1 MAHQWPSFP
10 RPESPETSF
19 APRLDAKKPGSPAR
33 PPESEALRLLDTLRD
48 AVTAG
53 GLDLDAQL
61 HEITETAQKL
71 TDASAAALAVRSHGV
86 VICRARVGETAPA
99 IGAKVDVD
107 SGISGECLRT
117 GKALR
122 CDDTSRDLR
131 VDAEVCR
138 QLGLRSL
145 AVVPLRSRRG
155 VAGVLEVFSA
165 QPHGFADRHMGLL
178 AQLAEMAETVS
189 AGHWNRGNRA
199 RLMIVGAALIV
210 ALSITGRMLMR
221 ERPNPPRMPSDVAQ
235 AAAEPEGATPPAS
248 AANPPHMPSK
258 VAVPKP
264 SRMIKPSA
272 ARTAESQYFAER
284 RVQRAQKVEVASN
297 ADRFNPNARLQT
309 PAPGVGQRTA
319 ENASGVE
326 ATAPIPS
333 GVAENLS
340 SVLSTVLS
348 APLDLPQRTV
358 TISQGVSEGRLQHR
372 VLPEYPAQ
380 ARSLRLEGPVVL
392 EAMVM
397 EDGSVHDIKLVSG
410 HPTLARAALD
420 AVRQWRYQPYRLNGK
435 PVAMRTE
442 IRVTFKLP

>member
-1 MAHQWPSFP
+1 MFLNSSLCEGRPMAHQWPSFP
-10 RPESPETSF
+10 RPESQETSF
-19 APRLDAKKPGSPAR
+19 APRLDAKLGSPVT
-33 PPESEALRLLDTLRD
+33 PPELEALRLLDTLRD
-48 AVTAG
+48 AVPAG
-53 GLDLDAQL
+53 RSDLDAQL
-61 HEITETAQKL
+61 HEITEAAQKL
-71 TDASAAALAVRSHGV
+71 TDASAAALAVRSHGL

-99 IGAKVDVD
+99 IGTKVDVD

-138 QLGLRSL
+138 QLGLRSR
-145 AVVPLRSRRG
+145 AVVPLPSRRG

-165 QPHGFADRHMGLL
+165 QPHGFADRHMDLL

-235 AAAEPEGATPPAS
+235 AAAEPVTPPAS
-248 AANPPHMPSK
+248 AANPPHMPSN

-284 RVQRAQKVEVASN
+284 RVQRAQKVE
-297 ADRFNPNARLQT
+297 
-309 PAPGVGQRTA
+309 
-319 ENASGVE
+319 
-326 ATAPIPS
+326 
-333 GVAENLS
+333 
-340 SVLSTVLS
+340 
-348 APLDLPQRTV
+348 
-358 TISQGVSEGRLQHR
+358 
-372 VLPEYPAQ
+372 
-380 ARSLRLEGPVVL
+380 
-392 EAMVM
+392 
-397 EDGSVHDIKLVSG
+397 
-410 HPTLARAALD
+410 
-420 AVRQWRYQPYRLNGK
+420 
-435 PVAMRTE
+435 
-442 IRVTFKLP
+442 

>member
-1 MAHQWPSFP
+1 MFLNSSLCEGRPMAHQWPSFP
-10 RPESPETSF
+10 RPESQETSF
-19 APRLDAKKPGSPAR
+19 APRLDAKLGLPVT
-33 PPESEALRLLDTLRD
+33 PPELEALRLLDTLRD
-48 AVTAG
+48 AVPAG
-53 GLDLDAQL
+53 RSDLDAQL
-61 HEITETAQKL
+61 HEITEAAQKL
-71 TDASAAALAVRSHGV
+71 TDASAAALAVRSHGL

-99 IGAKVDVD
+99 IGTKVDVD

-122 CDDTSRDLR
+122 CDDTNRDLR

-145 AVVPLRSRRG
+145 AVVPLPSRRG

-165 QPHGFADRHMGLL
+165 QPHGFADRHMDLL

-199 RLMIVGAALIV
+199 RLMIVGAALLV
-210 ALSITGRMLMR
+210 ALSITGWMLMR
-221 ERPNPPRMPSDVAQ
+221 ERPNPPR
-235 AAAEPEGATPPAS
+235 
-248 AANPPHMPSK
+248 MPSK

-284 RVQRAQKVEVASN
+284 RVQRAQKVEVESN
-297 ADRFNPNARLQT
+297 ADRFNPNARLRT
-309 PAPGVGQRTA
+309 SAPGVGQRTA

-326 ATAPIPS
+326 APAPIPS

-340 SVLSTVLS
+340 SALSAVLS

-358 TISQGVSEGRLQHR
+358 AISQGVSEGRLQHR

>member
-10 RPESPETSF
+10 RPESQETSF
-19 APRLDAKKPGSPAR
+19 APRLDAKLGSPVT
-33 PPESEALRLLDTLRD
+33 PPELEALRLLDTLRD
-48 AVTAG
+48 AVPAG
-53 GLDLDAQL
+53 RSDLDAQL
-61 HEITETAQKL
+61 HEITEAAQKL
-71 TDASAAALAVRSHGV
+71 TDASAAALAVRSHGL

-99 IGAKVDVD
+99 IGTKVDVD

-145 AVVPLRSRRG
+145 AVVPLRRRRG

-165 QPHGFADRHMGLL
+165 QPHVFTDRHMDLL
-178 AQLAEMAETVS
+178 GQLAEMAETVS
-189 AGHWNRGNRA
+189 AGHRNRGNRA
-199 RLMIVGAALIV
+199 GLMIVGAALIV
-210 ALSITGRMLMR
+210 ALSITGWMLMR
-221 ERPNPPRMPSDVAQ
+221 EGPNPLRMASEMAQ
-235 AAAEPEGATPPAS
+235 TAAKPKGAAPPAS
-248 AANPPHMPSK
+248 AVNPPPMPSE
-258 VAVPKP
+258 VAVREPI
-264 SRMIKPSA
+264 RMLKPSA
-272 ARTAESQYFAER
+272 ARTSQDFAEHQ
-284 RVQRAQKVEVASN
+284 VQRAQKLEVESN
-297 ADRFNPNARLQT
+297 ADRFNPNAT

-326 ATAPIPS
+326 ATAPILS
-333 GVAENLS
+333 GVTENLS
-340 SVLSTVLS
+340 SALSAVVS
-348 APLDLPQRTV
+348 APLDLPRRTV

-380 ARSLRLEGPVVL
+380 ARTLRLEGPVVL

-397 EDGSVHDIKLVSG
+397 EDGSVHDLKVVSG
-410 HPTLARAALD
+410 HPTLAHAALD

-442 IRVTFKLP
+442 ITIKFKLP

>member
-71 TDASAAALAVRSHGV
+71 TDACAAALAVRSHGV

-107 SGISGECLRT
+107 SGISDECLRT

-165 QPHGFADRHMGLL
+165 QPRVFADRHMDLL
-178 AQLAEMAETVS
+178 GQLAEMAETVS

-210 ALSITGRMLMR
+210 ALSITGWILMR
-221 ERPNPPRMPSDVAQ
+221 ERPNPPR
-235 AAAEPEGATPPAS
+235 
-248 AANPPHMPSK
+248 MPSK

-284 RVQRAQKVEVASN
+284 RVQRAQKVEVESN
-297 ADRFNPNARLQT
+297 ADRFNPNARLRT

-420 AVRQWRYQPYRLNGK
+420 AVRQWRYHPYRLNGK

-442 IRVTFKLP
+442 ITVTFKLP

>member
-145 AVVPLRSRRG
+145 AVVPLPSRRG

-165 QPHGFADRHMGLL
+165 QPHGFADRHMDLL
-178 AQLAEMAETVS
+178 VQLAEMAETVS

-235 AAAEPEGATPPAS
+235 AAAEPATPPAS

-264 SRMIKPSA
+264 SRMIKPSV
-272 ARTAESQYFAER
+272 ARTADSQYFAER
-284 RVQRAQKVEVASN
+284 RVQRAQKVEVESS
-297 ADRFNPNARLQT
+297 ADRFNPNAT

-326 ATAPIPS
+326 ATAPILS
-333 GVAENLS
+333 GVTENLS
-340 SVLSTVLS
+340 SALSAVVS

-380 ARSLRLEGPVVL
+380 ARTLRLEGPVVL

-397 EDGSVHDIKLVSG
+397 EDGSVHDLKVVSG
-410 HPTLARAALD
+410 HPTLAHAALD

-442 IRVTFKLP
+442 ITIKFKLP

>member
-10 RPESPETSF
+10 RPESQETSF
-19 APRLDAKKPGSPAR
+19 APRLDAKLGSPVT
-33 PPESEALRLLDTLRD
+33 PPELEALRLLDTLRD
-48 AVTAG
+48 AVPAG
-53 GLDLDAQL
+53 RSDLDAQL
-61 HEITETAQKL
+61 HEITEAAQKL

-122 CDDTSRDLR
+122 CDDTSLR

-138 QLGLRSL
+138 QRGLRSL

-165 QPHGFADRHMGLL
+165 QPHGFADRHMDLL

-199 RLMIVGAALIV
+199 RLMIVGAALLV

-235 AAAEPEGATPPAS
+235 AAAEPVTPPAS
-248 AANPPHMPSK
+248 AANPPHMPSN

-284 RVQRAQKVEVASN
+284 RVQRAQKVEVESS

-442 IRVTFKLP
+442 ITIKFKLP

>member
-10 RPESPETSF
+10 KPESPETTF

-33 PPESEALRLLDTLRD
+33 PLESEALRLLDTLRG

-122 CDDTSRDLR
+122 CDDTSRDQR

-138 QLGLRSL
+138 HLGLRSL

-165 QPHGFADRHMGLL
+165 QPHGFADRHMDLL

-210 ALSITGRMLMR
+210 ALSVTGWMLMR

-235 AAAEPEGATPPAS
+235 AAAEPEGATRPAS
-248 AANPPHMPSK
+248 AANPPHMSK

-272 ARTAESQYFAER
+272 ARTADSQDFAER
-284 RVQRAQKVEVASN
+284 RVQRAQKVEVESN

-340 SVLSTVLS
+340 STLSAVLS
-348 APLDLPQRTV
+348 APLNLPQRTV

-392 EAMVM
+392 DAMVM
-397 EDGSVHDIKLVSG
+397 EDGSVHDIKVVSG
-410 HPTLARAALD
+410 HPTLARPALD

-435 PVAMRTE
+435 PVAMRTV
-442 IRVTFKLP
+442 ITIKFKLP

>member
-10 RPESPETSF
+10 RSESPETSF

-33 PPESEALRLLDTLRD
+33 PLESEALRLLDTLRD

-71 TDASAAALAVRSHGV
+71 TDASAAALAVRSHGE

-145 AVVPLRSRRG
+145 AVVPLPSRRG

-165 QPHGFADRHMGLL
+165 QPHGFADRHMDLL

-221 ERPNPPRMPSDVAQ
+221 ERPNPPRMPSKVAQ
-235 AAAEPEGATPPAS
+235 AAAEPVTPPAS
-248 AANPPHMPSK
+248 AANPPHMPSN

-442 IRVTFKLP
+442 ITVTFKLP

>member
-1 MAHQWPSFP
+1 
-10 RPESPETSF
+10 
-19 APRLDAKKPGSPAR
+19 
-33 PPESEALRLLDTLRD
+33 
-48 AVTAG
+48 
-53 GLDLDAQL
+53 
-61 HEITETAQKL
+61 
-71 TDASAAALAVRSHGV
+71 
-86 VICRARVGETAPA
+86 
-99 IGAKVDVD
+99 
-107 SGISGECLRT
+107 
-117 GKALR
+117 
-122 CDDTSRDLR
+122 
-131 VDAEVCR
+131 VCR

-165 QPHGFADRHMGLL
+165 QPHGFADRHMDLL

-210 ALSITGRMLMR
+210 ALSITGWMLMR
-221 ERPNPPRMPSDVAQ
+221 ERPNPPRMPSDVAH

-272 ARTAESQYFAER
+272 ARTADSQYFAEH
-284 RVQRAQKVEVASN
+284 RVQRAQKVEIESN
-297 ADRFNPNARLQT
+297 ADRFNPSARLQT
-309 PAPGVGQRTA
+309 PARGVGQRTA
-319 ENASGVE
+319 ENAPGVE

-333 GVAENLS
+333 GEAENLS
-340 SVLSTVLS
+340 SALSAVLS

-420 AVRQWRYQPYRLNGK
+420 AVRQWRYHPYRLNGK

-442 IRVTFKLP
+442 ITVTFKLP

>member
-131 VDAEVCR
+131 VDAEVCH

-165 QPHGFADRHMGLL
+165 QPHVFTDRHMDLL
-178 AQLAEMAETVS
+178 GQLAEMAETVS
-189 AGHWNRGNRA
+189 AGHRNRGNRA
-199 RLMIVGAALIV
+199 GLMIVGAALIV
-210 ALSITGRMLMR
+210 ALSITGWMLMR
-221 ERPNPPRMPSDVAQ
+221 EGPNPLRMASEMAQTAAKPEGAFPPASAVNPPRMPS
-235 AAAEPEGATPPAS
+235 E
-248 AANPPHMPSK
+248 
-258 VAVPKP
+258 VAVREP
-264 SRMIKPSA
+264 SRMLKPSA
-272 ARTAESQYFAER
+272 ARTSQDFAEHQ
-284 RVQRAQKVEVASN
+284 VQRAQKLEVESN

-309 PAPGVGQRTA
+309 LAPSVGQRTA

-326 ATAPIPS
+326 ATAPILS
-333 GVAENLS
+333 GVTENLS
-340 SVLSTVLS
+340 SALSAVVS
-348 APLDLPQRTV
+348 APLDLPQRTAI
-358 TISQGVSEGRLQHR
+358 ISQGVSEGRLQHR

-380 ARSLRLEGPVVL
+380 ARTLRLEGPVVL

-397 EDGSVHDIKLVSG
+397 EDGSVHDLKVVSG
-410 HPTLARAALD
+410 HPTLAHAALD

-442 IRVTFKLP
+442 ITIKFKLP

>member
-122 CDDTSRDLR
+122 CDDTNRDLR

-145 AVVPLRSRRG
+145 AVVPLRSRHG

-165 QPHGFADRHMGLL
+165 QPHGFADRHLDLL

-189 AGHWNRGNRA
+189 AGHWNRVNRA
-199 RLMIVGAALIV
+199 RLMIVGAALSV
-210 ALSITGRMLMR
+210 ALSITGRKLMR
-221 ERPNPPRMPSDVAQ
+221 ERANPPPMPSDVAQ
-235 AAAEPEGATPPAS
+235 AAAEPVTPPAS
-248 AANPPHMPSK
+248 AANPPHMPSN

-264 SRMIKPSA
+264 SRMI
-272 ARTAESQYFAER
+272 
-284 RVQRAQKVEVASN
+284 
-297 ADRFNPNARLQT
+297 
-309 PAPGVGQRTA
+309 
-319 ENASGVE
+319 
-326 ATAPIPS
+326 
-333 GVAENLS
+333 
-340 SVLSTVLS
+340 
-348 APLDLPQRTV
+348 
-358 TISQGVSEGRLQHR
+358 
-372 VLPEYPAQ
+372 
-380 ARSLRLEGPVVL
+380 
-392 EAMVM
+392 
-397 EDGSVHDIKLVSG
+397 
-410 HPTLARAALD
+410 
-420 AVRQWRYQPYRLNGK
+420 
-435 PVAMRTE
+435 
-442 IRVTFKLP
+442 

>member
-1 MAHQWPSFP
+1 MIIIGVDFH
-10 RPESPETSF
+10 PEFQQIASVDTDTGEF
-19 APRLDAKKPGSPAR
+19 QQKRLTHREEAEKIYRALACAGQKVRVAMEASGHAR
-33 PPESEALRLLDTLRD
+33 WFERLLAELQIELLIGD
-48 AVTAG
+48 AAEIRTKRVRKQKT
-53 GLDLDAQL
+53 DRQDAQL
-61 HEITETAQKL
+61 IL
-71 TDASAAALAVRSHGV
+71 
-86 VICRARVGETAPA
+86 
-99 IGAKVDVD
+99 
-107 SGISGECLRT
+107 
-117 GKALR
+117 
-122 CDDTSRDLR
+122 
-131 VDAEVCR
+131 
-138 QLGLRSL
+138 
-145 AVVPLRSRRG
+145 
-155 VAGVLEVFSA
+155 
-165 QPHGFADRHMGLL
+165 
-178 AQLAEMAETVS
+178 
-189 AGHWNRGNRA
+189 
-199 RLMIVGAALIV
+199 
-210 ALSITGRMLMR
+210 
-221 ERPNPPRMPSDVAQ
+221 MPSDVAH

-272 ARTAESQYFAER
+272 PRTADSQYFAEH
-284 RVQRAQKVEVASN
+284 RVQRAQKVEIESN
-297 ADRFNPNARLQT
+297 ADRYNPSARLQT
-309 PAPGVGQRTA
+309 PARGVGQRTA
-319 ENASGVE
+319 ENAPGVE

-333 GVAENLS
+333 GEAENLS
-340 SVLSTVLS
+340 SALSAVLS

>member
-1 MAHQWPSFP
+1 MRNWDHLS
-10 RPESPETSF
+10 RPLE
-19 APRLDAKKPGSPAR
+19 L
-33 PPESEALRLLDTLRD
+33 EALRLLDTLRD
-48 AVTAG
+48 AVPAG
-53 GLDLDAQL
+53 RSDLDAQL
-61 HEITETAQKL
+61 HEITEAAQKL
-71 TDASAAALAVRSHGV
+71 TDASAAALAVRSHGL

-165 QPHGFADRHMGLL
+165 QPHVFTDRHMYLL
-178 AQLAEMAETVS
+178 GQLAEMAETVS
-189 AGHWNRGNRA
+189 AGHRNRGNRA

-210 ALSITGRMLMR
+210 ALSITGWMLMR
-221 ERPNPPRMPSDVAQ
+221 ERPNPPRMPSDMAQ
-235 AAAEPEGATPPAS
+235 TAAKPEGAVPPAS
-248 AANPPHMPSK
+248 AVNPPRMPSE
-258 VAVPKP
+258 VAVREPI
-264 SRMIKPSA
+264 RMLKPSA
-272 ARTAESQYFAER
+272 ARTGNSQDFAEHQ
-284 RVQRAQKVEVASN
+284 VQRAQKVEVESN

-326 ATAPIPS
+326 ATAPILS
-333 GVAENLS
+333 GVTENLS
-340 SVLSTVLS
+340 SALSAVVS
-348 APLDLPQRTV
+348 APLDLPRRTV

-372 VLPEYPAQ
+372 VL
-380 ARSLRLEGPVVL
+380 AR
-392 EAMVM
+392 
-397 EDGSVHDIKLVSG
+397 VSG
-410 HPTLARAALD
+410 TGAHLALGRPGGTRSD
-420 AVRQWRYQPYRLNGK
+420 GHGGWVSS
-435 PVAMRTE
+435 
-442 IRVTFKLP
+442 

>member
-1 MAHQWPSFP
+1 
-10 RPESPETSF
+10 
-19 APRLDAKKPGSPAR
+19 
-33 PPESEALRLLDTLRD
+33 
-48 AVTAG
+48 
-53 GLDLDAQL
+53 
-61 HEITETAQKL
+61 
-71 TDASAAALAVRSHGV
+71 
-86 VICRARVGETAPA
+86 
-99 IGAKVDVD
+99 
-107 SGISGECLRT
+107 
-117 GKALR
+117 
-122 CDDTSRDLR
+122 
-131 VDAEVCR
+131 
-138 QLGLRSL
+138 
-145 AVVPLRSRRG
+145 
-155 VAGVLEVFSA
+155 
-165 QPHGFADRHMGLL
+165 
-178 AQLAEMAETVS
+178 
-189 AGHWNRGNRA
+189 
-199 RLMIVGAALIV
+199 
-210 ALSITGRMLMR
+210 MR
-221 ERPNPPRMPSDVAQ
+221 ERPNPPRMPSKVAQ
-235 AAAEPEGATPPAS
+235 AAAEPATPPAS
-248 AANPPHMPSK
+248 AANPPRMPSK

>member
-122 CDDTSRDLR
+122 CDDTNRDLR
-131 VDAEVCR
+131 VDPEVCR

-145 AVVPLRSRRG
+145 AVVPLPSRRG

-165 QPHGFADRHMGLL
+165 QPHGFADRHMDLL

-210 ALSITGRMLMR
+210 ALSITGWILMR

-235 AAAEPEGATPPAS
+235 AAAEPVTPPAS
-248 AANPPHMPSK
+248 AANASN

-284 RVQRAQKVEVASN
+284 RVQRAQKVEVESN
-297 ADRFNPNARLQT
+297 ADRFNPNARLRT
-309 PAPGVGQRTA
+309 SAPGVGQRTA

-380 ARSLRLEGPVVL
+380 ARTLRLEGPVVL

-397 EDGSVHDIKLVSG
+397 EDGSVHDLKVVSG
-410 HPTLARAALD
+410 HPTLAHAALD

>member
-33 PPESEALRLLDTLRD
+33 PPESEALRLLDILRD

-122 CDDTSRDLR
+122 CDDTSLR

-138 QLGLRSL
+138 QRGLRSL

-165 QPHGFADRHMGLL
+165 QPHGFADRHMDLL

-199 RLMIVGAALIV
+199 RLMIVGAALLV

-235 AAAEPEGATPPAS
+235 AAAEPVTPPAS
-248 AANPPHMPSK
+248 AANPPHMPSN

-284 RVQRAQKVEVASN
+284 RVQRAQKVEVESS